1 MKKKYRLHQQMAKF
15 LLILF
20 GLLFSTIISAKPTV
34 VTDILGR
41 KVTVNTPIK
50 KVILGEGRMLYLVA
64 MLDKDNPAKRIVA
77 MGDRK
82 SVV

>member
-50 KVILGEGRMLYLVA
+50 K
-64 MLDKDNPAKRIVA
+64 
-77 MGDRK
+77 
-82 SVV
+82 SF